1 MIRHIVV
8 WKLKAEDDAGKAAAV
23 AAIADALE
31 PLANIIDGTR
41 SLHVSANSAYFD
53 ANWDVVLEAEYD
65 SLEALDAYQVHPE
78 HQAAAALVR
87 SHVAQRASVD
97 FAVAQ

>member
-41 SLHVSANSAYFD
+41 SLRVSANSAYFD

-78 HQAAAALVR
+78 HQAAAAIVR
-87 SHVAQRASVD
+87 SHVSQRASVD
-97 FAVAQ
+97 FAVVE

>member
-23 AAIADALE
+23 
-31 PLANIIDGTR
+31 NVIDGTR
-41 SLHVSANSAYFD
+41 SLRVSANSAYFD

-78 HQAAAALVR
+78 HQAAAAIVR

>member
-41 SLHVSANSAYFD
+41 SVRVRANTAYLE
-53 ANWDVVLEAEYD
+53 ANWDVVLEGEYD

-78 HQAAAALVR
+78 HQAAAAIVR

-97 FAVAQ
+97 FEV